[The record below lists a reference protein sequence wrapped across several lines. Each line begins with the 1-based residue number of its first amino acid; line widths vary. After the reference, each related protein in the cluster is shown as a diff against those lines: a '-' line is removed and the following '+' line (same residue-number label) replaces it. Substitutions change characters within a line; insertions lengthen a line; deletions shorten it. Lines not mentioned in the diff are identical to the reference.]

1 MIFNTATE
9 KKSSCWINTWRDKM
23 SQPQKCTFEKNPGL
37 HDYLPQ
43 FCSENMN
50 WLSYKHGYMPV
61 LKTRNVNNDGC

>member
-1 MIFNTATE
+1 
-9 KKSSCWINTWRDKM
+9 M

-50 WLSYKHGYMPV
+50 WLSYKHGYMPI
-61 LKTRNVNNDGC
+61 LKTRNVNNDAC